1 LLFISGCVRFF
12 YVLTALDTRH
22 KGVRGADDLLAEDFS
37 ATLIPAGKAR
47 TSVLFQAPNFSLIY
61 TKLS

>member
-1 LLFISGCVRFF
+1 MDAIGQEDLLVRRDDA
-12 YVLTALDTRH
+12 VEADQAE
-22 KGVRGADDLLAEDFS
+22 ADDLLAEDFS